1 VTSLSRTDT
10 ITFICLTIYTIL
22 IQQQYHR
29 QEEIAK
35 NGCFLISQL
44 IVAEVRRQNKEML
57 ADDNPGSIIFIDML
71 KNDDSCTSRKIA
83 KESRKA
89 HAVLC
94 GRRVKV
100 VNSERQDLDGRQGT
114 LRYWNA
120 SQGKFCVGLDTKK
133 SKDSDVKFVEPEA
146 LEEISA
152 TAARTATKTDKNAVY
167 SVNIEDV
174 FNRGISGIDCRFTLE
189 KNHVDA
195 LYQAE
200 SIEAGLKTFCIERDS
215 AEERL
220 RLQKEKEK
228 REEEEYRRR
237 EEEYRR
243 QAEAERKKRAEQKR
257 KEKAAKQ
264 AERDKEIRLA
274 QEEVERMMMKRIKG
288 ALMESIFKSLLD
300 EMLDKELFE
309 SQEMVDEF
317 TLNGLEFDDISDF
330 IDAVKDFLESHF
342 EEERLKERMEDD
354 QKMAEILGVETD
366 ADERTI
372 KVAYRKLALK
382 FRK

>member
-1 VTSLSRTDT
+1 
-10 ITFICLTIYTIL
+10 
-22 IQQQYHR
+22 
-29 QEEIAK
+29 
-35 NGCFLISQL
+35 
-44 IVAEVRRQNKEML
+44 ML

-71 KNDDSCTSRKIA
+71 TNDDSCTSRKIA

-89 HAVLC
+89 YAALC

-114 LRYWNA
+114 LRYWNV

-146 LEEISA
+146 LTP
-152 TAARTATKTDKNAVY
+152 TAELITAKNNKDAVY
-167 SVNIEDV
+167 VVGIDDV
-174 FNRGISGIDCRFTLE
+174 FDQGKGGIDCRFTLE
-189 KNHVDA
+189 KIHVDA

-215 AEERL
+215 AEDRL
-220 RLQKEKEK
+220 RRQREMEKK
-228 REEEEYRRR
+228 EEEEYRRR
-237 EEEYRR
+237 EEEYRKL
-243 QAEAERKKRAEQKR
+243 AETERKKRAEQKR

-274 QEEVERMMMKRIKG
+274 QEDVERMMMKRIKG
-288 ALMESIFKSLLD
+288 AFMESKIKSFLN
-300 EMLDKELFE
+300 EMLDKGLFE
-309 SQEMVDEF
+309 NQEMVDEF
-317 TLNGLEFDDISDF
+317 VTLNGLEFDDISDF
-330 IDAVKDFLESHF
+330 MDAVKDFLESQF
-342 EEERLKERMEDD
+342 EKERLKERMEDD
-354 QKMAEILGVETD
+354 EKMAEILGVETD

-382 FRK
+382 FRE

>member
-1 VTSLSRTDT
+1 
-10 ITFICLTIYTIL
+10 
-22 IQQQYHR
+22 
-29 QEEIAK
+29 
-35 NGCFLISQL
+35 
-44 IVAEVRRQNKEML
+44 ML
-57 ADDNPGSIIFIDML
+57 ADDNPGSSIFIDML
-71 KNDDSCTSRKIA
+71 TNDDSCTSRKIA

-89 HAVLC
+89 HAALF

-146 LEEISA
+146 LEVVA
-152 TAARTATKTDKNAVY
+152 TPTPARITTKNNKDAVY
-167 SVNIEDV
+167 YVGIDDV
-174 FNRGISGIDCRFTLE
+174 CKGILGIDCRFTLE
-189 KNHVDA
+189 KDHVDA

-215 AEERL
+215 AEDRL
-220 RLQKEKEK
+220 CVQREKEK

-237 EEEYRR
+237 EEEYRS

-274 QEEVERMMMKRIKG
+274 QEEVERMMKKRIKG
-288 ALMESIFKSLLD
+288 AYMESIFKSLLN

-309 SQEMVDEF
+309 SQEMIDEF
-317 TLNGLEFDDISDF
+317 VTLNGLEFDDIGDF
-330 IDAVKDFLESHF
+330 MDAVKDFLESHF
-342 EEERLKERMEDD
+342 EEERLKERMEEDE
-354 QKMAEILGVETD
+354 KMAEILGVETD

-382 FRK
+382 FRE

>member
-1 VTSLSRTDT
+1 M
-10 ITFICLTIYTIL
+10 
-22 IQQQYHR
+22 
-29 QEEIAK
+29 
-35 NGCFLISQL
+35 
-44 IVAEVRRQNKEML
+44 IVAEICRQNKVKL
-57 ADDNPGSIIFIDML
+57 DDDAPKQCSIFIDML
-71 KNDDSCTSRKIA
+71 TSDDSCTSRKIA

-89 HAVLC
+89 NAALF

-146 LEEISA
+146 LEVIVSP
-152 TAARTATKTDKNAVY
+152 TAARTIAKNNKDAVY
-167 SVNIEDV
+167 SVGIEDI
-174 FNRGISGIDCRFTLE
+174 FDQGKGGIDCRFTLE
-189 KNHVDA
+189 KSHVDA

-215 AEERL
+215 AEEQL

-274 QEEVERMMMKRIKG
+274 QEEAERMIMKRIKG
-288 ALMESIFKSLLD
+288 ALMESIFKSFLD
-300 EMLDKELFE
+300 EMLYKGVFE

-317 TLNGLEFDDISDF
+317 VTLNGLEFDDISDF
-330 IDAVKDFLESHF
+330 MDAVKDFLESHF

-354 QKMAEILGVETD
+354 EKMAEILGVATD